1 VRGILFCP
9 ENAKKEARIMLNAKL
24 EVVSVGTPDI
34 TKLTDSERRIFFE
47 TLYARVLE
55 LAKKKE

>member
-1 VRGILFCP
+1 
-9 ENAKKEARIMLNAKL
+9 MLNAKL

-55 LAKKKE
+55 LAKEKKEN